1 MHLGRNIT
9 HEYFQS
15 QSVSV
20 LSSFKC
26 RSMMI
31 VLKKTWRNSN
41 SFKKE
46 TEKIVLLQ
54 VKDLIQIILKFRTE
68 KYLCTFL
75 SSNTILCTKYC
86 VAGTRFGWCWK
97 KITTYMLLHC
107 GGACVYKKPKSQQI
121 RNAKRNVCS
130 TAKITF
136 MCSFDFYNRYEHV

>member
-31 VLKKTWRNSN
+31 VLKKRWRNSN

-86 VAGTRFGWCWK
+86 VAGTRFGWC
-97 KITTYMLLHC
+97 
-107 GGACVYKKPKSQQI
+107 
-121 RNAKRNVCS
+121 
-130 TAKITF
+130 
-136 MCSFDFYNRYEHV
+136 